1 MIDHR
6 PLKDLG
12 RADHGWLI
20 AHHHF
25 SFADYQRADRMG
37 FGGLRV
43 WNDDRIAAGTGFP
56 PHPHRDMEIMT
67 YVRRGAISH
76 EDHLGNRGRTDKGD
90 VQVMSAGTGIR
101 HAEFNREQE
110 PTEIF
115 QIWVLPNRLSVAPRW
130 ENRQFPSA
138 DRQGQWL
145 ALASGQPEHP
155 QAVAI
160 YADATLWAANLLA
173 GQVIRHELQPG
184 RGAYLVAA
192 RGSYRI
198 GDLQV
203 QARDG
208 LAVTGE
214 PAVEIVALEPL
225 EVLLLDVAMG

>member
-1 MIDHR
+1 MFDLR

-12 RADHGWLI
+12 HADHGWLN

-25 SFADYQRADRMG
+25 SFAGYLRADRMG

-76 EDHLGNRGRTDKGD
+76 EDHLGNRGRTEGGD

-101 HAEFNREQE
+101 HAEFNREKE

-115 QIWVLPNRLSVAPRW
+115 QIWVQPNRLGVAPRW
-130 ENRQFPSA
+130 ENRQFPSG
-138 DRQGQWL
+138 DRHGQWV
-145 ALASGQPEHP
+145 ALASGQPGHP
-155 QAVAI
+155 EAVAI
-160 YADATLWAANLLA
+160 YADATLWAAQLLP
-173 GQVIRHELQPG
+173 GQTIRHELLPG

-214 PAVEIVALEPL
+214 PAVEIAALEPL
-225 EVLLLDVAMG
+225 EVLLLEVAMS